1 MYHPLCHLL
10 DVWPLLADFLFCK
23 MLIVSLVFLAKLLEI
38 HKDQALYESLVIS
51 LEYCNLFM
59 REPAF
64 ITMSLLIW
72 SENRQI
78 LLLNTLMLFLL
89 K

>member
-1 MYHPLCHLL
+1 
-10 DVWPLLADFLFCK
+10 
-23 MLIVSLVFLAKLLEI
+23 MLIVSFVFLAKLLEI

-72 SENRQI
+72 SENLGRYSCWI
-78 LLLNTLMLFLL
+78 HVSVIYTEVIADPSLSGPEKL
-89 K
+89 